1 MDTISI
7 FYIQFLCLRGLHK
20 AWTVCT
26 WELKDDKPLACFYVW
41 VICIQLPQN
50 KATLVISYPR
60 LDCSASRAHS
70 DSSLSLSCTL
80 QFFSFKISAT
90 FVLLW
95 HNFFFSTFPHRVD
108 CSGVAFK
115 GQSDAVHGS
124 AVISV
129 AAVSTETRLQWAE
142 SRNKMTSPSPTH
154 SESSSSS
161 KHDSN
166 QVCVCGILAV
176 QYMCFCSTFEP
187 LLALLFFSSQ
197 LMSWPQICRI

>member
-1 MDTISI
+1 MRGPFIWTLYPYSI
-7 FYIQFLCLRGLHK
+7 FNFC
-20 AWTVCT
+20 VCVDST
-26 WELKDDKPLACFYVW
+26 KPELYAQDDKPLACFYVW

-60 LDCSASRAHS
+60 LDCSGSWTHS
-70 DSSLSLSCTL
+70 DSSLSQSCTL

-95 HNFFFSTFPHRVD
+95 HNFFFLTFPHSVD

-115 GQSDAVHGS
+115 GQSDAVRGC

-129 AAVSTETRLQWAE
+129 AAVSTETRLRWAE

-166 QVCVCGILAV
+166 QVCVCGTLTV
-176 QYMCFCSTFEP
+176 QCMCFCSTFEP
-187 LLALLFFSSQ
+187 LLALLFF
-197 LMSWPQICRI
+197 LLG